1 MRKIIYIYLI
11 PYLLLLS
18 CQNTTYQEQVQCIDY
33 DNLSNGDFIIK
44 EIEYVPLETTDQS
57 LLGSIKKV
65 LFKNNKFYILDTS
78 ENNGVYIFDRKGRFL
93 SAINKQ
99 GEAPDEYIELMDMDV
114 DNEGNVYIADNA
126 RMNLLKYN
134 PSNSELQEI
143 IHTGLHFFEF
153 ACLDSHSFLLRD
165 VFDPKEAKAKLAYYD
180 ATSKKLEPI
189 LKSQTSAINEMSI
202 MKCSKHYLY
211 RSGNQI
217 YYNERFT
224 PEIYSLSTEGKLTSA
239 YSIHSDSYIQEDELK
254 GMENKPLK
262 FIQETTHI
270 KDITCLYENETYFIC
285 APFIVPSS
293 KYVLIPKEF
302 IFLAPSTINGSVVK
316 QYFPP
321 VCVTPIL
328 SFIGIPE
335 SSITGDSFSD
345 KSLSFGSSAE
355 QEENI
360 NKNNPN
366 KVAIFFI
373 KYIFKLFTN

>member
-44 EIEYVPLETTDQS
+44 DIEYVPLETTDQS

-143 IHTGLHFFEF
+143 IHTGIHFFEF

-165 VFDPKEAKAKLAYYD
+165 VFDPKEAKAKLANYD

-189 LKSQTSAINEMSI
+189 LKSQASAINEMSI

-293 KYVLIPKEF
+293 KYVLIPKESPQQTKIINLTDKKEF
-302 IFLAPSTINGSVVK
+302 IGTSQIEGVAEDKFITIL
-316 QYFPP
+316 
-321 VCVTPIL
+321 TPANASEEIL
-328 SFIGIPE
+328 SKEPLL
-335 SSITGDSFSD
+335 
-345 KSLSFGSSAE
+345 KSLEDDS
-355 QEENI
+355 
-360 NKNNPN
+360 NP
-366 KVAIFFI
+366 VLV
-373 KYIFKLFTN
+373 LFSIQSI

>member
-44 EIEYVPLETTDQS
+44 DIEYVPLETADQS
-57 LLGSIKKV
+57 LLGNIKKV

-153 ACLDSHSFLLRD
+153 ACLDSNSFLLRD

-217 YYNERFT
+217 YYN
-224 PEIYSLSTEGKLTSA
+224 L
-239 YSIHSDSYIQEDELK
+239 
-254 GMENKPLK
+254 
-262 FIQETTHI
+262 
-270 KDITCLYENETYFIC
+270 
-285 APFIVPSS
+285 
-293 KYVLIPKEF
+293 
-302 IFLAPSTINGSVVK
+302 
-316 QYFPP
+316 
-321 VCVTPIL
+321 
-328 SFIGIPE
+328 
-335 SSITGDSFSD
+335 SSI
-345 KSLSFGSSAE
+345 
-355 QEENI
+355 
-360 NKNNPN
+360 
-366 KVAIFFI
+366 
-373 KYIFKLFTN
+373 